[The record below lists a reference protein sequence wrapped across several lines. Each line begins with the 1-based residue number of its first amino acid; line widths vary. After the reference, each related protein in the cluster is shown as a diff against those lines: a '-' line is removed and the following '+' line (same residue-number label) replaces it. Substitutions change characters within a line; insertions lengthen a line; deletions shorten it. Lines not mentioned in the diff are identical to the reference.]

1 MKLKKVIGSFLLLLV
16 GIFVNVNP
24 NSAGLIGIEEMPESM
39 TNSR

>member
-16 GIFVNVNP
+16 GVFVNVNP
-24 NSAGLIGIEEMPESM
+24 SSIGGIGVEKMPESM